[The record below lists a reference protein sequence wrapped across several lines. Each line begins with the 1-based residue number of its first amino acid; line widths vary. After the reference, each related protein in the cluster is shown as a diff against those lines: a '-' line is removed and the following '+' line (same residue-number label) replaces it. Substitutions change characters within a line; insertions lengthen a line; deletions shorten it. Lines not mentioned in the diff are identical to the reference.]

1 MPPTRRISGY
11 GTAPI
16 PKPQAGN
23 FPLPPPP
30 DGKPP
35 VRLSLGQQPPPQQA
49 PMEDTTG
56 QSDEQMLQLMQMLGM
71 NRGTP

>member
-1 MPPTRRISGY
+1 MPPRRRMMGY

-16 PKPQAGN
+16 PKPQRSG

-35 VRLSLGQQPPPQQA
+35 VRLALGQQPAPEQA
-49 PMEDTTG
+49 PTEDMTG
-56 QSDEQMLQLMQMLGM
+56 ESDEQMMQLMRLLQGGP
-71 NRGTP
+71 RG